1 MIKQEL
7 NKYLYT
13 DITNIIMSY
22 KTLYENM
29 DKYNKVVSELQETK
43 RSNPDF
49 TIYFEYVTSKN
60 VFRNIFCKTCGELCL
75 ITYDGAKCNT
85 HGYLFLDELNFQL
98 IMMNSLDLSVDEKL
112 SIINGLI
119 NIYDYD

>member
-43 RSNPDF
+43 R
-49 TIYFEYVTSKN
+49 
-60 VFRNIFCKTCGELCL
+60 
-75 ITYDGAKCNT
+75 
-85 HGYLFLDELNFQL
+85 
-98 IMMNSLDLSVDEKL
+98 
-112 SIINGLI
+112 
-119 NIYDYD
+119 